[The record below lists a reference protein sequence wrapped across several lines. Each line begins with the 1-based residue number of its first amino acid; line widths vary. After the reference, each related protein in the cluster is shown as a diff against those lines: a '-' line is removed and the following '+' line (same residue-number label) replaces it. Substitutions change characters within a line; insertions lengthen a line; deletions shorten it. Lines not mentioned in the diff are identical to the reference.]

1 MNPKTLYFGSVME
14 EDGIYRGN
22 EISKVQNSNL
32 GIRFWVNIDG
42 KKKEEF
48 QCQDQDFL
56 PLF

>member
-1 MNPKTLYFGSVME
+1 ME